1 MHMKFSKEWII
12 PALLGLGLVI
22 SVALKF
28 DRSGTD
34 TQSGEGTPPSES
46 GSQSVSD
53 IKYIQFSKRHQG
65 KLIVDDDTTVFCQIS
80 FLGATGGVIK
90 NIETSGKVKV
100 LPPVIRDMS
109 TKLGVGGQGFAIVPY
124 STFFADGGGDPSLP
138 EGEDVRL
145 NLEVRDFI
153 PKGKELGADGKKIG
167 LVLIDMDKS
176 GIAETLK
183 GGNWEKGVKNDSWLD
198 KNHTREIKV
207 DGRVE
212 NREWVGPRTGVF
224 MIGRKTGEVSMED
237 LVGTYT
243 GGIDWDSGYDV
254 LSQYDQEEDGILRSR
269 ELDELF
275 VWVDQNSNAVAEEN
289 EITPAGELFSTIR
302 LQPSELTGNKAR
314 RKDGVKLKD
323 NSNAGT
329 WEWKTRGNIKEN

>member
-1 MHMKFSKEWII
+1 MHMKFSKEWLI
-12 PALLGLGLVI
+12 PALLGVGLVI

-28 DRSGTD
+28 DRSGSSTRA
-34 TQSGEGTPPSES
+34 GEEGTRSAGELQNVPE
-46 GSQSVSD
+46 
-53 IKYIQFSKRHQG
+53 IKYINFSKRLQG
-65 KLIVDDDTTVFCQIS
+65 KLIIDPNTTVFCQVS
-80 FLGATGGVIK
+80 FLGPDGRVIK
-90 NIETSGKVKV
+90 NIEASGKVKG
-100 LPPVIRDMS
+100 LPPVIGDMA
-109 TKLGVGGQGFAIVPY
+109 TKLGVGGRGSSIVPY
-124 STFFADGGGDPSLP
+124 STFFSDGGGDPKLP

-145 NLEVRDFI
+145 DLEVKDFI
-153 PKGKELGADGKKIG
+153 PEGKALVSNGKKIG

-176 GIAETLK
+176 GSAETLR
-183 GGNWEKGVKNDSWLD
+183 GGGWEKGLKNDGWLD
-198 KNHTREIKV
+198 KNYTREMKV

-212 NREWVGPRTGVF
+212 NREWVGPLTGVF
-224 MIGRKTGEVSMED
+224 MVGRKTGEVAMED

-275 VWVDQNSNAVAEEN
+275 VWVDQNSNAAAEEN
-289 EITPAGELFSTIR
+289 EITPAGELISTIR
-302 LQPSELTGNKAR
+302 LRPSDLTGTNAR
-314 RKDGVKLKD
+314 RKDGVRFKD